1 MQFFIYGVLAVFLA
15 IIIYGALSRKR
26 IYTEVDR
33 LEAWKIQIMNKPI
46 TDEIAKIK
54 GLNMSGETEK
64 KFESWRNK
72 WDEII
77 TLQLPDLE
85 EKLFDVEEAA
95 NKYRFVKAKSLATY
109 IANELNDIEVSLQE
123 MMDDIN
129 LLIHSEED
137 NREQIDDI
145 RSFFKELKKYYSQ
158 NKGTLGTTAYVFEQR
173 IREIEQTF
181 ETFEIATKEGNY
193 FEARE
198 ILMMMKEEIAHEKW
212 KMDEVP
218 KLLVQIESEIPSQL
232 DELSQGIKEMEEDG
246 YILEHFSF
254 KNDIQN
260 LKKYLHKMLPFI
272 EEGNIEAATIPIND
286 MYKEIDQIY
295 DTLEQEVLAKQYV
308 VTKIPTIKDE
318 VSLIENGIV
327 ELKTE
332 VETVKLSYH
341 IPEEELKLHLKLEKQ
356 IKELSNKLKVIDDVV
371 VNKKQSY
378 IVIKKTI
385 EQFRQELEE
394 RRNTLAACNESL
406 NTLRKE
412 ELKAKETLQE
422 LKGKIRQGQRLI
434 KKSNIPGLPH
444 SLLIKMEEAETSLL
458 AANERMDQVPLVI
471 EDVNSSMEE
480 ALESVNDMH
489 GLITFT
495 IEQALVAERVI
506 QYGNRFRSSFA
517 FINEE
522 LMKAEELFRLY
533 EYEEALQTAYK
544 AIEQVD
550 PDVVDKINS
559 YTMEKV

>member
-495 IEQALVAERVI
+495 IEQALAAERVI